1 MPELT
6 RIVRDYFMDI
16 SEIGANGG
24 YGSSYDNFGGLCVVW
39 RATIRLKIKLN
50 LLYAEFE
57 AW

>member
-6 RIVRDYFMDI
+6 RIVWDLFMDI

-39 RATIRLKIKLN
+39 RATIRLKLKLN
-50 LLYAEFE
+50 KLYAEFK